1 MAAPR
6 QDNLKTVDEVFLDS
20 ILPTPPGPT
29 PLWGPGSIPDNWGRN
44 VSGFLINRLALSDFE
59 KVNEHGAFSIPRAWR
74 FTNPTHQG

>member
-29 PLWGPGSIPDNWGRN
+29 PLWGPGSIPDNWGRRQWI
-44 VSGFLINRLALSDFE
+44 SQTAWLSAILKSE
-59 KVNEHGAFSIPRAWR
+59 
-74 FTNPTHQG
+74 